1 MQLGSSGEAATRP
14 RVAGRRRLRWVAGG
28 VLAAVV
34 VAVAGISWR
43 VGLGLIHPER
53 EPVTGDPSDRGLAF
67 QDVTFDS
74 RDGVTLKGWFL
85 PAAAGGGAAGT
96 GEAGMP
102 AAGATGGSGAAAGG
116 EGPAGPAVAPRTIIF
131 AHGYGKNRLQDDV
144 PGLDV
149 AAALT
154 EGGYNVLMFDFRNS
168 GESAGERTTVGQ
180 DEVLDLAGAVDWV
193 RRTHGS
199 GQRIGLLGWSMG
211 AVTAILAAGGSVQVD
226 AVVAD
231 APFSDLRTYLD
242 ENLAHWTGLPEFPF
256 NWTIRVLL
264 PPLVGVH
271 VDRVRPV
278 EAVARLGD
286 TPLLLIHGAS
296 DDVIGAHHSQRL
308 LEAARAAGVEA
319 DLWLVP
325 GAGHV
330 KAYATAPGAYRQRVL
345 AFFDRYLR

>member
-1 MQLGSSGEAATRP
+1 MQAGTSGAAARP
-14 RVAGRRRLRWVAGG
+14 RVTGRRWLRRVAGG
-28 VLAAVV
+28 LSLAVLAAVV
-34 VAVAGISWR
+34 GLSWR

-53 EPVTGDPSDRGLAF
+53 EPVTDDPSSRGLAF
-67 QDVTFDS
+67 EDVTFTS
-74 RDGVTLKGWFL
+74 RDGLTLRGWFL
-85 PAAAGGGAAGT
+85 PAVAAGT
-96 GEAGMP
+96 G
-102 AAGATGGSGAAAGG
+102 S
-116 EGPAGPAVAPRTIIF
+116 APRTVIF

-149 AAALT
+149 AAALV
-154 EGGYNVLMFDFRNS
+154 GAGYNVLMFDFRNS
-168 GESAGERTTVGQ
+168 GESAGEQTTVGQ
-180 DEVLDLAGAVDWV
+180 EEVLDLAGAVDWV

-199 GQRIGLLGWSMG
+199 GQRIGLMGWSMG
-211 AVTAILAAGGSVQVD
+211 AVTSILAAGGPVRVD

-264 PPLVGVH
+264 PPLVSLH

-278 EAVARLGD
+278 EAVARFGD
-286 TPLLLIHGAS
+286 TPLLLIHGTA
-296 DDVIGAHHSQRL
+296 DDVIGPHHSRWL
-308 LEAARAAGVEA
+308 LGATRAAGVEA

-330 KAYATAPGAYRQRVL
+330 KGYATAPEAYRQRVL
-345 AFFDRYLR
+345 DFFDRHLR